1 MFKWFKGPDEGV
13 SYVASD
19 EFSIRVSEI
28 KRRIAS
34 IKSDRGWNK
43 KPTKISSTQS
53 KPMVEKATESNH
65 NKSGKASQKL
75 KKDTELNDLKA
86 KLMKGRK

>member
-1 MFKWFKGPDEGV
+1 MFKWLKRRDEGV

-43 KPTKISSTQS
+43 KPTKISSTQPKS
-53 KPMVEKATESNH
+53 MVEKATGSNH
-65 NKSGKASQKL
+65 NESGKASQKL
-75 KKDTELNDLKA
+75 KKDIEMNALKA

>member
-1 MFKWFKGPDEGV
+1 MFKWLKRRDEGD

-19 EFSIRVSEI
+19 EFSIRVSNI

-34 IKSDRGWNK
+34 IKSDRGWDKN
-43 KPTKISSTQS
+43 PTKIASTQS
-53 KPMVEKATESNH
+53 KSMVEKETESNL
-65 NKSGKASQKL
+65 NKSGEASQKL